1 MNVLPHSWKTQ
12 IPLAQGDCI
21 YIASSMYVCPWHCET
36 SCIKQCPSPV
46 PQGTAFSWKME
57 GVLESQKLRPSCGI
71 VWLSLPKVIYVGS
84 LCNCVWRTFLMI
96 VYVPSFPCAT
106 QADSNARIRGCW
118 EGFVCGIEHKK
129 CLLPVVTSTATSPP
143 LPCHFGW
150 AWLRRSSDGTFPM
163 TDWGISG
170 FWWVS
175 KSEKGLCNWISSMH
189 EHSFAIP
196 KLHWAEFLDQLWD
209 LSVQMGHLLFLL
221 LKTHSKRKHGLFW
234 LSSI

>member
-96 VYVPSFPCAT
+96 VYVPSFPMCHTGWFQCTNPRVLRGFCVWNWAQKMPFACGDVHCNIPPPPMPLRLGVAT
-106 QADSNARIRGCW
+106 QKLRRNFSDDRLGHLGVLVSLEVW
-118 EGFVCGIEHKK
+118 EG
-129 CLLPVVTSTATSPP
+129 T
-143 LPCHFGW
+143 
-150 AWLRRSSDGTFPM
+150 M
-163 TDWGISG
+163 
-170 FWWVS
+170 
-175 KSEKGLCNWISSMH
+175 
-189 EHSFAIP
+189 
-196 KLHWAEFLDQLWD
+196 
-209 LSVQMGHLLFLL
+209 
-221 LKTHSKRKHGLFW
+221 
-234 LSSI
+234 